1 MKTKDKIIVAAI
13 SLYNEKGLSNV
24 TSRHIATSIK
34 ISHGNLEY
42 HFPNKEA
49 LLLAIYEQMR
59 AEVSSYYSGS
69 DEDIQHPI
77 AYLHRILV
85 RLEEFQSKYKFFNL
99 DVLEISRNFEKVNAL
114 LKDTLLIRK
123 NQMTELLQKCVSLEY
138 MKPEPREGFYN
149 RLQHTIRILI
159 TFWNSQEV
167 VLSNFDLSK
176 KGEMVRHIWD
186 LITPHFTPSGLAEY
200 RTVIEEFS
208 KPEVQREYNPPMR

>member
-1 MKTKDKIIVAAI
+1 MKTRDKVVVAAI
-13 SLYNEKGLSNV
+13 RLYNENGLSNV
-24 TSRHIATSIK
+24 TSRHIAADIK

-59 AEVSSYYSGS
+59 EEVSSYYTGS
-69 DEDIQHPI
+69 DEDIKHPI

-99 DVLEISRNFEKVNAL
+99 DVLEVSRNFEKVNAL
-114 LKDTLLIRK
+114 LKDTLLVRK
-123 NQMTELLQKCVSLEY
+123 NQMTELLQKCVALGY
-138 MKPEPREGFYN
+138 LKPEPVAGYYN

-159 TFWNSQEV
+159 TFWNSQQV
-167 VLSNFDLSK
+167 VLANYELSE

-186 LITPHFTPSGLAEY
+186 LITPHFTTSGLEEY
-200 RTVIEEFS
+200 RAVIEEFS
-208 KPEVQREYNPPMR
+208 KPESIT

>member
-1 MKTKDKIIVAAI
+1 MKTKDKIIASAI
-13 SLYNEKGLSNV
+13 KLYNERGLSNV
-24 TSRHIATSIK
+24 TSRHIAADIK

-49 LLLAIYEQMR
+49 LVLAIYNQMR
-59 AEVSSYYSGS
+59 EEVTSYYTGS

-99 DVLEISRNFEKVNAL
+99 DVLEISRNFEQVNAL
-114 LKDTLLIRK
+114 LKDTLLVRK
-123 NQMTELLQKCVSLEY
+123 TQMTGLLQKCVNCGY
-138 MKPEPREGFYN
+138 MKPEPREGYYD

-159 TFWNSQEV
+159 TFWYPQEV

-200 RTVIEEFS
+200 HAVIEEFS
-208 KPEVQREYNPPMR
+208 KPVSTT